1 MINVMNLSKGY
12 GNKKLFSNLSF
23 NAVAGD
29 RIALIGANG
38 SGKSTVMDIIASE
51 NSSDTGKVT
60 VNKNITI
67 GYLKQENFNLGN
79 KTLLEEIIEESTK
92 TIELRTEL
100 NNIHN
105 LLSNTINKKNEQA
118 LLNRMSI
125 IDDNLQII
133 AQNKN
138 EHHAKAILSGLKF
151 NENDFDKPINEFSGG
166 WIMRASLAKILFSK
180 PDILLLDEPT
190 NHLDLEANIWFEE
203 YLINFN
209 GAVIIT
215 SHDRSFLNS
224 IQCLDRRSKPENLQS
239 RLRLGQREDWLGVG
253 RC

>member
-125 IDDNLQII
+125 IDDNQ
-133 AQNKN
+133 
-138 EHHAKAILSGLKF
+138 
-151 NENDFDKPINEFSGG
+151 
-166 WIMRASLAKILFSK
+166 
-180 PDILLLDEPT
+180 
-190 NHLDLEANIWFEE
+190 
-203 YLINFN
+203 
-209 GAVIIT
+209 V
-215 SHDRSFLNS
+215 
-224 IQCLDRRSKPENLQS
+224 
-239 RLRLGQREDWLGVG
+239 
-253 RC
+253 